1 MAVDLTDLSCMD
13 GENVAAI
20 ALQMQ
25 QTALQAEARILA
37 LEQLLRRAA
46 NPYTIIQT
54 STANITGLV
63 ANLTGEQSVGP
74 QGGGT
79 FTMTF
84 NNTPS
89 NRNIDETGR
98 NLIGELGEG
107 MYEIGIFVALQP
119 SGVVDDNSFRAL
131 TIGVDRLDPTV
142 ISTITPSS
150 RRVVTSLYTEF
161 EANAGIPMDMT
172 CTLRYRLTALDQIKF
187 LVEHGNTSSTLN
199 ALAGTI
205 VWLTKIGTAD
215 SVVVV

>member
-1 MAVDLTDLSCMD
+1 MTVDLTDLSCMD

-25 QTALQAEARILA
+25 NTALQAEARILA

-63 ANLTGEQSVGP
+63 ANLTGEQYVGP

-107 MYEIGIFVALQP
+107 MYEIGIFCALQP

-142 ISTITPSS
+142 ISSITPSS
-150 RRVVTSLYTEF
+150 RRVVSSLYTEF